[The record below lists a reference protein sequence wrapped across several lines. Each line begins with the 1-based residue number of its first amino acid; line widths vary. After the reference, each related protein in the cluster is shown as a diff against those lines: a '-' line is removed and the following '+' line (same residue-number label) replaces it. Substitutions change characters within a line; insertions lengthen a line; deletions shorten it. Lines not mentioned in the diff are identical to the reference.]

1 MDSRGIPIVA
11 TQKHPTT
18 PRRAPIYSGNHT
30 PRRNNDIPS
39 SPFINLRN
47 EHSLLEAYDSFT
59 DACFQSQ
66 FNHSLVSE
74 CFNFRDLFRAD
85 LFPSFNE
92 LPTYPSNRK
101 RSFTAETE
109 EYEEDML
116 AILGGNKKPKVPML
130 SSPSRSMTPMEDDDE
145 DEEDELESYAQHMMP
160 SLPLEKDVLQ
170 PKSNNL
176 VKAAENSQVPLTPV
190 QSAMDMSVQKDRVEH
205 VDQDMMQIDEES
217 NMNETIEAKPM
228 LIDPVQPS
236 DDINN
241 KQIDDAPLPSQTSLV
256 KPQDIMQNATLTEP
270 SATVEQEHQSVAN
283 DDQSTQQIDAQEQD
297 IPNQEV
303 PTTSN
308 HTSFINNLPDNNI
321 LLPQEQAQIDKDKA
335 SIPTQLENAEA
346 KQSRQEVK
354 TRSRT
359 RKETVAKEKPSP
371 IQPKRVTR
379 SRAKLIEQAAEP
391 GNTPSAPVDPPKVL
405 PSISKEAAS
414 KEAHDRPAPKKTTP
428 KEPELPKEP
437 VHTEPVPKASS
448 AKSKT
453 PTPEPSVPEPPTT
466 VRRSTRVRKPTA
478 IALEQKAQ
486 QPKPR
491 VTRKRGKKCE
501 EGGLKDTVQEE
512 MKEKTLLPTPLPSSV
527 PPTQPQSP
535 IATTPTES
543 LHLLNTAVSL
553 AGKDQLK
560 EQSAEGTQRQ
570 TNTKKQTDSCPE
582 KRKESENEL
591 QRRARRKAESDTEI
605 KQILYG
611 FPSLSRYY
619 QLLHR
624 AGSGTFS
631 RVYKARDLLVDEYM
645 PYEQKERLA
654 HALGKTAADMKH
666 VAIKVILDIS
676 TPARVANEIECLL
689 KLRSSPGI
697 TPLITAF
704 RNEAVTYVVLPY
716 IDFDPFEDFYDTM
729 TLTDARSYVSE
740 LLIGLQ
746 SAHEKGIAHR
756 DVKPGNFLYSKATRL
771 GYLADFGLARKTCP
785 SSPSK
790 RDNNWPLGNAYPGE
804 QAGYYVDDTRPAL
817 HADRSGTRGFRAPE
831 LLMRYKH
838 QTTAVDIWAV
848 GVILLIILSGQY
860 PFFEPDD
867 DADSIMELAHVFG
880 MKKLKEFVEYYGRS
894 IHTNIPTIPEDEVD
908 LGAICHQINKERVDT
923 WDPEEYKLAV
933 DLMKK
938 CLQLIHTN
946 RLTATEAL
954 NHPFFFK
961 TVT

>member
-130 SSPSRSMTPMEDDDE
+130 SSPSRSMTPMEDDE

-170 PKSNNL
+170 SESNHL
-176 VKAAENSQVPLTPV
+176 IKATENSQISLTSV
-190 QSAMDMSVQKDRVEH
+190 QSVMDMSVQKERVEH

-217 NMNETIEAKPM
+217 NMNETVEAQPTS
-228 LIDPVQPS
+228 IDPVQPS
-236 DDINN
+236 DDINS
-241 KQIDDAPLPSQTSLV
+241 KQIDDAPLPSQINLV

-270 SATVEQEHQSVAN
+270 
-283 DDQSTQQIDAQEQD
+283 
-297 IPNQEV
+297 NQEV

-308 HTSFINNLPDNNI
+308 HTNSINDLPDNS
-321 LLPQEQAQIDKDKA
+321 LPLPQEQAQIDKDKT
-335 SIPTQLENAEA
+335 STPTQLENAEA
-346 KQSRQEVK
+346 KQPKQEVK
-354 TRSRT
+354 TKSRT
-359 RKETVAKEKPSP
+359 RKGTTAKEKPLL
-371 IQPKRVTR
+371 ILPKRVTR
-379 SRAKLIEQAAEP
+379 SRAKLIEQATEP
-391 GNTPSAPVDPPKVL
+391 GNAPSAPIDSPEAS
-405 PSISKEAAS
+405 PSISTEAVS
-414 KEAHDRPAPKKTTP
+414 REAHDRPESKEPTP

-437 VHTEPVPKASS
+437 AHTEPVPKASS
-448 AKSKT
+448 VKSKA
-453 PTPEPSVPEPPTT
+453 PTPEPSVPEPSVPEPPVT

-501 EGGLKDTVQEE
+501 EGEAKDTVQAE
-512 MKEKTLLPTPLPSSV
+512 MKEKALLPTPLPSSV

-535 IATTPTES
+535 IATPTES

-570 TNTKKQTDSCPE
+570 TNTKKETGSCSE

-591 QRRARRKAESDTEI
+591 QRRARRKAESDAEI
-605 KQILYG
+605 KQILCG

-631 RVYKARDLLVDEYM
+631 RVYKARDLLVEEYM

-716 IDFDPFEDFYDTM
+716 IDFDPFEEFYDTM
-729 TLTDARSYVSE
+729 TLTDARSYISE

-790 RDNNWPLGNAYPGE
+790 RDNSWPLGNTYPGE

-880 MKKLKEFVEYYGRS
+880 MKKLKEFVEYYGRT

-954 NHPFFFK
+954 NHPFLK
-961 TVT
+961 TV